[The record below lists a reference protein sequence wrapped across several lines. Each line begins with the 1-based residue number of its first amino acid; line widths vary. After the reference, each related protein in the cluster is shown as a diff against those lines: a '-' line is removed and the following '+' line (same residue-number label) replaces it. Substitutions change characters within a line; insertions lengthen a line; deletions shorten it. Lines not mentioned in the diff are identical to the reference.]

1 MLKKN
6 DPSSNHLNR
15 LTFFHRLRTL
25 TKSTFTDTPTMN
37 QFKDMPPLSP
47 GETPWADHE
56 VQLRAVLSGAEE
68 TPPEG
73 LEARIWDAL
82 DAQSLQPSTNR
93 APWAAAAVVGS
104 IVVASLWMSS
114 GGEMQKPEFTA
125 PVEVGTEQ
133 IVDPVQQ
140 PVMREVSDVTPSH
153 EKAVEQQPLE
163 EANEASHT
171 EIRMEE
177 EVAERQKLE
186 VMTGLESSAIPAKM
200 DLNRTPIQSAQTP
213 SDTVRLKGTLK
224 LKQ

>member
-1 MLKKN
+1 
-6 DPSSNHLNR
+6 
-15 LTFFHRLRTL
+15 
-25 TKSTFTDTPTMN
+25 
-37 QFKDMPPLSP
+37 MPPLSP

-104 IVVASLWMSS
+104 IVVASLWMLSS
-114 GGEMQKPEFTA
+114 GEMQKPEVKA
-125 PVEVGTEQ
+125 PVDVSTEQ
-133 IVDPVQQ
+133 VVDPVQQ
-140 PVMREVSDVTPSH
+140 PVLREVSEVTPSQ
-153 EKAVEQQPLE
+153 EEAVDQQPLE

-171 EIRMEE
+171 AIRMEE
-177 EVAERQKLE
+177 EVTDRQNLE
-186 VMTGLESSAIPAKM
+186 VMTGLESSAIPAKL
-200 DLNRTPIQSAQTP
+200 DLNRTPIQASQTP
-213 SDTVRLKGTLK
+213 SDTVRLKGTLQ

>member
-1 MLKKN
+1 VLKKN
-6 DPSSNHLNR
+6 EPSSNHLNR
-15 LTFFHRLRTL
+15 PTFFHQLRTL
-25 TKSTFTDTPTMN
+25 TKSTFTDTLTMN

-82 DAQSLQPSTNR
+82 DAHSLQSTTNR
-93 APWAAAAVVGS
+93 APWVAAAVAGS
-104 IVVASLWMSS
+104 IVVASLWMAS
-114 GGEMQKPEFTA
+114 GDEMQEPEVTA
-125 PVEVGTEQ
+125 PVEVSTEQ
-133 IVDPVQQ
+133 VVDPVQQ
-140 PVMREVSDVTPSH
+140 PVLREVSDVTPSQ
-153 EKAVEQQPLE
+153 EDAVEQQPLE

-171 EIRMEE
+171 AIRMEE

-186 VMTGLESSAIPAKM
+186 VMTGLESSAIPAKL
-200 DLNRTPIQSAQTP
+200 DLNRTPIQSSQNP